1 MSNAPARPAPD
12 EEWDDLLRQLR
23 AQPPAQ
29 PRPYF
34 YQRVHARLAAGAPA
48 AAVALPGWLRRP
60 AYAVLLGGVVL
71 ALSGDGATFR
81 PAARGGQAASSPR
94 LLPR

>member
-1 MSNAPARPAPD
+1 MPDIPAHPAPD

-23 AQPPAQ
+23 AQPLAQ
-29 PRPYF
+29 PCAYF
-34 YQRVHARLAAGAPA
+34 YQRVHARLATRAPA
-48 AAVALPGWLRRP
+48 AALALPGWLRRP

-71 ALSGDGATFR
+71 ALSGDGATLR
-81 PAARGGQAASSPR
+81 PALQGPQNAGPPR

>member
-1 MSNAPARPAPD
+1 MPDAPARPAPD

-34 YQRVHARLAAGAPA
+34 YHRVHARLVAGAPA
-48 AAVALPGWLRRP
+48 AASALPGWLRRP
-60 AYAVLLGGVVL
+60 AYAVLLAGVVL

-81 PAARGGQAASSPR
+81 PAAQEPQAAGLPR